1 MPLKIGGCIFEI
13 EKAVL
18 LGKRRF
24 VTIYRYRNSACSTT
38 ISHPQHALPL
48 SPSASLMSPRNPIS
62 SSLRANE
69 SNSAVESMELE
80 EGVEVVA
87 VGEKPTN
94 EVTGYSAYG
103 EGPNPSFEAVLRRLS
118 LLKTQLSLT
127 LDLTAAIN
135 ANFRRGSLYEVY
147 KQILTG
153 ELGIG
158 SIVLYLHDEQWTTPV
173 VYGLTLPA
181 PAEPPQAF
189 MNLQR
194 PEQIGMGQAIPFPDI
209 EWVIP
214 VRHKDQPL
222 AFLLAGALPWAE
234 DLVKNE
240 MTGYLQAITNI
251 LAVAIEN
258 KRLAKASE
266 NEIKLRHDLTLAY
279 DMQHMLIPEHL
290 PRRPGF
296 AAAAEYK
303 PTRSIGGDF
312 YDCRYE
318 GGGSYFFCVADVAG
332 KGASAALLM
341 ATFQAHLTSLLADG
355 LPLSELVKKLNLRLF
370 EVTRGESYITAFL
383 ARWSETTQALEY
395 VNCGHVPPVLVQKEL
410 NESEPTNVQFLNST
424 TTMLG
429 MFNPLRWE
437 DACKTLT
444 LSLPATIC
452 AYTDGL
458 SELERDGV
466 APFEAPGIAKLLCDN
481 SHLSLN
487 ELMDELRAR
496 VQRFTGLMEDLP
508 INLPDDLTVLT
519 VRMG

>member
-1 MPLKIGGCIFEI
+1 MAMSQASL
-13 EKAVL
+13 
-18 LGKRRF
+18 
-24 VTIYRYRNSACSTT
+24 STT
-38 ISHPQHALPL
+38 L
-48 SPSASLMSPRNPIS
+48 ST
-62 SSLRANE
+62 
-69 SNSAVESMELE
+69 SNSTE
-80 EGVEVVA
+80 EA
-87 VGEKPTN
+87 T
-94 EVTGYSAYG
+94 
-103 EGPNPSFEAVLRRLS
+103 EAVLELEADNDSREPSYEAISRRLN
-118 LLKTQLSLT
+118 LLKQQLTLT

-158 SIVLYLHDEQWTTPV
+158 SVILYLYDEQWTTPV
-173 VYGLTLPA
+173 VHGLTLPA
-181 PAEPPQAF
+181 PAEPPQVFTA
-189 MNLQR
+189 LQR
-194 PEQIGMGQAIPFPDI
+194 PEQIGMGQAVPFPDI

-222 AFLLAGALPWAE
+222 AYLLAGALPWAE

-266 NEIKLRHDLTLAY
+266 NEIRLRHDLSLAY

-355 LPLSELVKKLNLRLF
+355 LELSELVKKLNLRLF

-383 ARWSETTQALEY
+383 ARWRETTQTLEY
-395 VNCGHVPPVLVQKEL
+395 VNCGHVPPVLVHKAVLPGQK
-410 NESEPTNVQFLNST
+410 STVQTLNST

-437 DACKTLT
+437 EACKTLT
-444 LSLPATIC
+444 LNLPATLC

-466 APFEAPGIAKLLCDN
+466 APFEAPGIAKLLCEN

-487 ELMDELRAR
+487 ELMDDLRAR
-496 VQRFTGLMEDLP
+496 VQRFTGRMEDIP
-508 INLPDDLTVLT
+508 VNLPDDLTVLA